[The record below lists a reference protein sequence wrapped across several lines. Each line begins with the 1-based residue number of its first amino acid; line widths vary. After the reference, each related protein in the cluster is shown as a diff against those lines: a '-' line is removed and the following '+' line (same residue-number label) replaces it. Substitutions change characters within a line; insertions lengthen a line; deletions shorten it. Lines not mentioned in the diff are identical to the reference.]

1 MVAAG
6 KAAPAMAAGALARW
20 PDRIDRTL
28 VVTTPSLP
36 EGARTPSGA
45 ELLVAAHPVPDA
57 RSVGAAEAAL
67 ALAASLGPRDLLVA
81 LISGGA
87 SALLSAPPPELDLA
101 GKQAVVAAL
110 LDLGVPIGEVNL
122 VRRHLSRVKGGR
134 LALAAGGARVL
145 TLLMSDV
152 IGGDPHDVGSGPTV
166 PDPTTLAEARAV
178 LARAGIEEPRGMS
191 ESVKPGEIRERAKI
205 VADPAA
211 LARAVAE
218 ALGARGLRAVVDP
231 PDEGDAAAVAARRAA
246 RAATL
251 APGEAAV
258 IACEPTLR
266 LPARRGRGG
275 RAGWVAL
282 AAMGRLPPDTALLCA
297 ASDGVDGSSGKG
309 GALVTREDADRAG
322 PAAIAEALAAF
333 DDATVHEALG
343 THLAGGATGHN
354 LADVHVVAR
363 TAGPIASG

>member
-1 MVAAG
+1 
-6 KAAPAMAAGALARW
+6 
-20 PDRIDRTL
+20 
-28 VVTTPSLP
+28 
-36 EGARTPSGA
+36 
-45 ELLVAAHPVPDA
+45 
-57 RSVGAAEAAL
+57 
-67 ALAASLGPRDLLVA
+67 
-81 LISGGA
+81 
-87 SALLSAPPPELDLA
+87 
-101 GKQAVVAAL
+101 
-110 LDLGVPIGEVNL
+110 
-122 VRRHLSRVKGGR
+122 VKGGR
-134 LALAAGGARVL
+134 LARATAGARVL

-152 IGGDPHDVGSGPTV
+152 IGGTPHDVGSGPTV

-178 LARAGIEEPRGMS
+178 LTRTGIAEPRGMS
-191 ESVKPGEIRERAKI
+191 ESVKPGEIRSRARTL
-205 VADPAA
+205 ADPAA

-218 ALGARGLRAVVDP
+218 ALGSRGLRAVVDP

-266 LPARRGRGG
+266 LPAQRGRGG

-282 AAMGRLPPDTALLCA
+282 AAMGQLPPGTALLCA

-322 PAAIAEALAAF
+322 PAAIAEALSAF
-333 DDATVHEALG
+333 DDAAVHAALG
-343 THLAGGATGHN
+343 THLAGGGTGHN

-363 TAGPIASG
+363 MGR